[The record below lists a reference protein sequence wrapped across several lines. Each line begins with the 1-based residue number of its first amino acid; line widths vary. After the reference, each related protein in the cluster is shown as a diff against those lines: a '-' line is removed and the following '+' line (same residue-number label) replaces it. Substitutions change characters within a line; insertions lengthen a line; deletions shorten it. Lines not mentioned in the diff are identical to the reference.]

1 MMQKRTC
8 TRGGWNVR
16 AKQAK
21 RGMMMIALACVMM
34 LLISIRIL
42 RLARQETPTE
52 LPSGGIEETTID
64 FQSAILGESREQ
76 QMYVV
81 LEQDV
86 NVESRIS
93 QTVLDLSIF
102 QKTRTVQSY
111 GTGCYA
117 VDLAGMTEDD
127 ITVDDTKKIVSVAI
141 PHAVLYAV
149 EYDIA
154 NSTFVDDKQGLL
166 AFGELKLTLEQ
177 TNELQKS
184 IDDAL
189 RATLTS
195 KEMFELADETAS
207 EKVELLFAPVV
218 QALAEDYSVR
228 IVLKASQK

>member
-1 MMQKRTC
+1 VK
-8 TRGGWNVR
+8 
-16 AKQAK
+16 AKQA
-21 RGMMMIALACVMM
+21 RFGTMMILLACVMM
-34 LLISIRIL
+34 LLISIHIL
-42 RLARQETPTE
+42 RLAQQEPPAE
-52 LPSGGIEETTID
+52 LSGGGIEETTID

-86 NVESRIS
+86 TVESRIT

-102 QKTRTVQSY
+102 EKTRTVHSY

-117 VDLAGMTEDD
+117 VDLAGMTEED

-141 PHAVLYAV
+141 PHAVLYTV

-189 RATLTS
+189 RTALTS
-195 KEMFELADETAS
+195 KDMFELADETAS
-207 EKVELLFAPVV
+207 EKVEELFTPIVG
-218 QALAEDYSVR
+218 ALSEDYAVR
-228 IVLKASQK
+228 IVLKAAKK